1 MNGEATTTK
10 SMGRFG
16 ERSGRFVNTLDLV
29 DLRSG
34 GLHIEYRCGGRSRHV
49 SAAIGLT
56 WEFCE

>member
-34 GLHIEYRCGGRSRHV
+34 GLHIETD
-49 SAAIGLT
+49 AADAAGTFLPQSV
-56 WEFCE
+56 